1 MVANLQTD
9 PPDFGKAKRVPR
21 WWLNWA
27 VLKRRKKAAALINS
41 SHRYDNITEGVISIV
56 ILSCQRLPQLK
67 RLVHCLEPFLRN
79 YENNVPI
86 EKVLVDNGSGT
97 ELLDWA
103 RNTDFFDLIVAHEE
117 NLGMAIALDDAFLK
131 VRGEY
136 ILLLEDDFVIDYAK
150 PFLKRCVDL
159 FNEFPEI
166 GIIRLKN
173 QRNWGKP
180 FRVIGPLRTTA
191 EGTEFWTWLPS
202 LNGKLNVWTAGSVI
216 FRKISFL
223 DTGSIPHGANVS
235 RSSPNHQG
243 ILYEEVFGKRYN
255 RNWLAAKIKN
265 VYPFVQPSDHPES
278 PGWAETSDTI

>member
-21 WWLNWA
+21 WWLNCA
-27 VLKRRKKAAALINS
+27 VFKRRRKAAALIS
-41 SHRYDNITEGVISIV
+41 SSYEYDNIAVGMISIV

-67 RLVHCLEPFLRN
+67 LLIHSLERFLKK
-79 YENNVPI
+79 YEIDAAI
-86 EKVLVDNGSGT
+86 ETVLVDNGSGA
-97 ELLDWA
+97 ELLEWA
-103 RNTDFFDLIVAHEE
+103 RNTDFFDVIVSHKK
-117 NLGMAIALDDAFLK
+117 NLGMAIALDDAFVK

-136 ILLLEDDFVIDYAK
+136 ILLLEDDFVIDYEQ
-150 PFLKRCVDL
+150 PFLKRCIDL
-159 FNEFPEI
+159 FKEFPEI

-223 DTGSIPHGANVS
+223 DTGPIPHGPNVS
-235 RSSPNHQG
+235 RSNPKHQG
-243 ILYEEVFGKRYN
+243 VLYEEVYGKRYN

-278 PGWAETSDTI
+278 PGWVET